1 MHQLSKFGS
10 KILTSTQ
17 INKKQ
22 KTSVVV
28 SNLDARTITLANN
41 KFVGTIDELVVE
53 TAKTYMTVSQQDRV
67 QIESDDVVLDK
78 DFRTGDSVNIV
89 NIMII
94 EDFNWTDRF
103 LKKKDT
109 TNASRVSKAVNG
121 MGL

>member
-109 TNASRVSKAVNG
+109 TNASRVNKAVNG

>member
-103 LKKKDT
+103 LRKKDT
-109 TNASRVSKAVNG
+109 TNVSRVSKTVNG